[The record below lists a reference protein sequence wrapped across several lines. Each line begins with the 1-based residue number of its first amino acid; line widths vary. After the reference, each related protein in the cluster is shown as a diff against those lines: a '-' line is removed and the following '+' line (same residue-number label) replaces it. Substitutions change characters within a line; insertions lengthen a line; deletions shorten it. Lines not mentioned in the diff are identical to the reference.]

1 MKRRPAFA
9 HAVLYAAM
17 SATVLPQ
24 PAVGAPLSLST
35 APAGTGYRPPAPNVI
50 VSVDDSGSMGA
61 SGMAS
66 LRDALRATFAASQV
80 PDGEVRL
87 AWQAMTSCYQIPS
100 AECNNLNVMKV
111 LDSTHRAN
119 FMTWVDTLVP
129 RSGTPSHRMLR
140 NAGEYLKNPLDL
152 HSAWASVPGTTLA
165 PVLGCRRSF
174 SLFMTDGGW
183 NTTYADDNNLGNA
196 DGTATTLPDG
206 TRYGLMDP
214 ATKIY
219 RDNFANAA
227 NTFNTTLSDL
237 AFHYWST
244 DLQPTLTNR
253 VSPKIKHMG
262 SVDFTAGGVTQP
274 IPQYWN
280 PRNDPATWQ
289 HLNMYTVGFN
299 NAANWTIQPTFGS
312 DTWTGGDYARL
323 IAGDLAWPNPI
334 TGSDD
339 NERITELW
347 HMALNSR
354 GKFIRAPNAKA
365 LVTAF
370 QDVLNEIISDKS
382 APVTSLSASS
392 QSTRLATSA
401 FSAGYDGKD
410 WSGYVTR
417 YDLTT
422 GSAALDPDTSKW
434 KWGVKPAVPAVPGT
448 QTTPP
453 IPARPATPK
462 STANLMD
469 EKTAAWPTARLVL
482 SSKTETVDGVTRTTS
497 ISWIWTS
504 LSTEQQN
511 ALKTVG
517 GTLDTSATAD
527 ATAMAR
533 MDFLRGSRTRERDG
547 GADGIFR
554 NRGSRH
560 GDIVNS
566 KLWYLDGKPGS
577 GYMRDGYPAFR
588 SSHATRPSMLYVGAN
603 DGMLHGFDAATGEE
617 KIAYVPEGLIRALPE
632 LTRPTYAHRYFVDG
646 SPFTGD
652 LRIGSEWKTYLAGF
666 LGAGGKGYFVLD
678 VTDPSTFAAANANN
692 LVVMDRTGGT
702 MDNDI
707 GQILADPVTER
718 SDPSVTRQIA
728 RLNNG
733 RWALVTGNGYNSS
746 SEKAVL
752 LIQYLDGA
760 KELFKITAD
769 GAGGNGN
776 GLSAPRMLDLNGDKI
791 PDVAYA
797 GDLLGNLWK
806 FDLSSASSSSWN
818 VAFSGTPLLVAR
830 TGVGASAARQP
841 ITTAPAWLAHPK
853 GGLMILFGTGQNLTN
868 ADRTSTAK
876 QTLYGLHD
884 HTPITRNTVA
894 NPLTGSGTVT
904 LGSAAAAIAG
914 RSSLVEQT
922 TGGTPDGTTTD
933 SGSNIYLLSSN
944 PVDYNGA
951 TPKRGW
957 FMDLPESGERLLEN
971 IAWFDGDLID
981 ARSVVPAQGGDLAT
995 ETCDPP
1001 SVGGRRYRTVLNAL
1015 NGSAPKSQIFA
1026 YAATDANGPGVG
1038 SRVENGV
1045 GISIGGEKKESI
1057 FTPPGGSPASEARK
1071 LGTVTLRPSW
1081 RQLQ

>member
-1 MKRRPAFA
+1 
-9 HAVLYAAM
+9 M
-17 SATVLPQ
+17 SITVLSRSV
-24 PAVGAPLSLST
+24 AAAPLNMST

-66 LRDALRATFAASQV
+66 LRDALRATFAASQI
-80 PDGEVRL
+80 PDGEVRI
-87 AWQAMTSCYQIPS
+87 AWQAMTNCYQIPS
-100 AECNNLNVMKV
+100 AECGNLNVMKV

-119 FMTWVDTLVP
+119 FMAWVDTLVP
-129 RSGTPSHRMLR
+129 RGGTPSHRMLR
-140 NAGEYLKNPLDL
+140 HAGEYLKNPLDV
-152 HSAWASVPGTTLA
+152 HSAWASVPGATLTPA
-165 PVLGCRRSF
+165 LGCRRSYN
-174 SLFMTDGGW
+174 LFMTDGGW
-183 NTTYADDNNLGNA
+183 NTTNTDDNNLGNA
-196 DGTATTLPDG
+196 DGTATTLPDA
-206 TRYGLMDP
+206 TPYGLMDP

-219 RDNFANAA
+219 RDSFTNTA
-227 NTFNTTLSDL
+227 NTFSTTLSDL

-244 DLQPTLTNR
+244 DLQPTLANKI
-253 VSPKIKHMG
+253 VPKIKQTG
-262 SVDFTAGGVTQP
+262 SVDFTAGGVTRS

-289 HLNMYTVGFN
+289 HLNLYTVGFN
-299 NAANWTIQPTFGS
+299 SAANWTVQPAFGS

-323 IAGDLAWPNPI
+323 IAGDLDWPNPI
-334 TGSDD
+334 TGSDR

-354 GKFIRAPNAKA
+354 GKFIRAPNANA

-392 QSTRLATSA
+392 QSTRLAASA
-401 FSAGYDGKD
+401 FAAGYDGKD

-417 YDLTT
+417 YDLAT
-422 GSAALDPDTSKW
+422 GSAALDPDASKW
-434 KWGVKPAVPAVPGT
+434 KWGVNPAVPAVPGT

-453 IPARPATPK
+453 VPARPATPK

-469 EKTAAWPTARLVL
+469 EKTATWPAERLVL
-482 SSKTETVDGVTRTTS
+482 SNKTETVGGATTTTG
-497 ISWIWTS
+497 ISWTWAS
-504 LSTEQQN
+504 LSTGQQN
-511 ALKTVG
+511 ALKTIG
-517 GTLDTSATAD
+517 GTLDTSASAD
-527 ATAMAR
+527 ATAIAR
-533 MDFLRGSRTRERDG
+533 MDFLRGTRARERDAG
-547 GADGIFR
+547 PDGVFR
-554 NRGSRH
+554 SRKSRH

-577 GYMRDGYPAFR
+577 GYTRDGYPAFR
-588 SSHATRPSMLYVGAN
+588 SNNASRASMLYVGAN
-603 DGMLHGFDAATGEE
+603 DGMLHGFDAATGQER
-617 KIAYVPEGLIRALPE
+617 IAYVPEGLIGALPE

-652 LRIGSEWKTYLAGF
+652 LRIGNDWKTYLAGF

-678 VTDPSTFAAANANN
+678 VTNPAAFTVANASN

-702 MDNDI
+702 VDNDI
-707 GQILADPVTER
+707 GQILGDPVTER

-752 LIQYLDGA
+752 LVQYLDGA
-760 KELFKITAD
+760 KELLKITAD
-769 GAGGNGN
+769 GTGGNGN

-797 GDLLGNLWK
+797 GDLLGNMWK
-806 FDLSSASSSSWN
+806 FDLSSASSSSWS
-818 VAFSGTPLLVAR
+818 VAFSGKPLLVAKDG
-830 TGVGASAARQP
+830 TDTAAARQP
-841 ITTAPAWLAHPK
+841 ITTAPAWLAHPR

-868 ADRTSTAK
+868 ADRAGTAR

-884 HTPITRNTVA
+884 NTPITRNTVV
-894 NPLTGSGTVT
+894 NPLTASGTVT
-904 LGSAAAAIAG
+904 LGSAGSAIAG

-922 TGGTPDGTTTD
+922 TGGAAAGTTAD

-944 PVDYNGA
+944 PVDYTGA
-951 TPKRGW
+951 TPRRGW
-957 FMDLPESGERLLEN
+957 YLDLPESGERLLEN

-981 ARSVVPAQGGDLAT
+981 ARTVVPAKGGDSVT

-1001 SVGGRRYRTVLNAL
+1001 STGGRRYRTILNAL

-1026 YAATDANGPGVG
+1026 YTATDTNDTGAG

-1045 GISIGGEKKESI
+1045 GINVGGEKKESM
-1057 FTPPGGSPASEARK
+1057 FTPPGASPASEARK
-1071 LGTVTLRPSW
+1071 LGSVTLHPSW

>member
-1 MKRRPAFA
+1 MKSRSAFA
-9 HAVLYAAM
+9 QSVLYAAM
-17 SATVLPQ
+17 SATVLPHQ
-24 PAVGAPLSLST
+24 ALAAPLNLST

-50 VSVDDSGSMGA
+50 VSVDDSGSMGE

-66 LRDALRATFAASQV
+66 LRDALRATFAATQV
-80 PDGEVRL
+80 PDGEIRL
-87 AWQAMTSCYQIPS
+87 AWQAMTNCYQIPS
-100 AECNNLNVMKV
+100 AECSNLNVMKV
-111 LDSTHRAN
+111 LDGAHRTN
-119 FMTWVDTLVP
+119 FMAWVDTLVP

-140 NAGEYLKNPLDL
+140 NAGEYLKKSLDVN
-152 HSAWASVPGTTLA
+152 SAWASVPGTTLA
-165 PVLGCRRSF
+165 PVLGCRRSYN
-174 SLFMTDGGW
+174 LFMTDGGW
-183 NTTYADDNNLGNA
+183 NTTSTGDNNVGNA
-196 DGTATTLPDG
+196 DGTSKTLPDG
-206 TRYGLMDP
+206 TPYAQTDP

-219 RDNFANAA
+219 RDSFTNAA

-244 DLQPTLTNR
+244 DLQPTLTNNA
-253 VSPKIKHMG
+253 SPKIKQTG
-262 SVDFTAGGVTQP
+262 DVDFTAGGVTRS

-289 HLNMYTVGFN
+289 HMNLYTVGFN
-299 NAANWTIQPTFGS
+299 SAASWTVQPAFGS

-323 IAGDLAWPNPI
+323 ITGDLDWPNPI
-334 TGSDD
+334 TGSEN

-354 GKFIRAPNAKA
+354 GKFIRAPNPNA

-392 QSTRLATSA
+392 QTTRLATSA
-401 FSAGYDGKD
+401 FAAGYDGKD

-417 YDLTT
+417 YDLAT
-422 GSAALDPDTSKW
+422 GSAALDPDISKW
-434 KWGVKPAVPAVPGT
+434 KWGVNPAVPAVPGT
-448 QTTPP
+448 TTTPP
-453 IPARPATPK
+453 IPAKPATPK

-469 EKTAAWPTARLVL
+469 EKAAAWPANRFVL
-482 SSKTETVDGVTRTTS
+482 SNKTQTVGGITTS
-497 ISWIWTS
+497 AGISWTWAN
-504 LSTEQQN
+504 LSTGQKN

-533 MDFLRGSRTRERDG
+533 MDFLRGNRTQEHDAG
-547 GADGIFR
+547 PDGIFR
-554 NRGSRH
+554 NRSSRH

-577 GYMRDGYPAFR
+577 GYTRDGYPAFR
-588 SSHATRPSMLYVGAN
+588 SNNASRASMLYAGAN

-617 KIAYVPEGLIRALPE
+617 KIAYVPEGLVGALPE
-632 LTRPTYAHRYFVDG
+632 LTRPTYTHRYFVDG

-652 LRIGSEWKTYLAGF
+652 LRIGNDWKTYLAGF

-678 VTDPSTFAAANANN
+678 VTNPATFAAANANN
-692 LVVMDRTGGT
+692 LVVMDRTGDT
-702 MDNDI
+702 VDNDI
-707 GQILADPVTER
+707 GQILSEPVTER

-733 RWALVTGNGYNSS
+733 RWALVTGNGYNSR

-760 KELFKITAD
+760 KELLKITAD
-769 GAGGNGN
+769 GTGGNGN
-776 GLSAPRMLDLNGDKI
+776 GLSAPRLLDLNGDKI

-797 GDLLGNLWK
+797 GDLLGNMWK
-806 FDLSSASSSSWN
+806 FDLSSASSSSWS
-818 VAFSGTPLLVAR
+818 VAFSGTPLFVAKD
-830 TGVGASAARQP
+830 GVGATAARQP
-841 ITTAPAWLAHPK
+841 IATAPAWLAHPQ

-868 ADRTSTAK
+868 ADRTSAAK
-876 QTLYGLHD
+876 QTLYGVYD
-884 HTPITRNTVA
+884 NSPITRNTVE

-904 LGSAAAAIAG
+904 LGSASSAITG
-914 RSSLVEQT
+914 RSALVEQT
-922 TGGTPDGTTTD
+922 TGGAPAGTTTD

-944 PVDYNGA
+944 PVDYTGA
-951 TPKRGW
+951 APKRGW
-957 FMDLPESGERLLEN
+957 YMDLPESGERLLEN

-1001 SVGGRRYRTVLNAL
+1001 SVGGRRYRTVLNAV
-1015 NGSAPKSQIFA
+1015 NGSAPSSQIFA
-1026 YAATDANGPGVG
+1026 YSATDTSDPGTG

-1045 GISIGGEKKESI
+1045 GINIGGEKKESM
-1057 FTPPGGSPASEARK
+1057 FTPPGGTPASAARK
-1071 LGTVTLRPSW
+1071 LGSVTLRPSW